1 MTCSL
6 NKHIVFFLLNMP
18 PLFFSLCRRSK
29 KHPSVPGA
37 KQDEGLLLHSQPG
50 PRGSLQDQDCGEV
63 TLVQAH
69 LSIFTS
75 VFLTL
80 LLNFLVYSY
89 RNMQLRHLNN
99 T

>member
-6 NKHIVFFLLNMP
+6 NKHIVFFLLNVP

-63 TLVQAH
+63 ALVQAQ
-69 LSIFTS
+69 LSIFY
-75 VFLTL
+75 FCLF
-80 LLNFLVYSY
+80 NFAS
-89 RNMQLRHLNN
+89 
-99 T
+99 

>member
-63 TLVQAH
+63 TLVHAH

-80 LLNFLVYSY
+80 LLNFLVCSY
-89 RNMQLRHLNN
+89 RNMQLQHLNN